1 MKKNFDKPFSRFYD
15 EPDVDSAW
23 DSMRKVLDA
32 QLPVERRDRS
42 RRSIIYYITA
52 AAMLLLLLAAL
63 VVNKTF
69 YFNEHNYSE
78 IPKNGGHIDNAV
90 NKRIE
95 RKNDPILLSKKG
107 NIDMNGAGNIATTL
121 PTITNKPDKEKTV
134 DMQILKHKNT
144 YRYKEASHIISS
156 LSSMQNQSEN
166 YYGSN
171 SVLENE
177 NDNLILLPAK
187 SRTEINVAV
196 RENKLVPVIHAL
208 PLRDTLATIFHSAT
222 IDDRKKRQLKKIG
235 FDIGLYHNVGSTYKA
250 IYPMVAVT
258 KSLSKK
264 SFVSLGVGFNSQIN
278 INNFAPKEFT
288 VINDTTNQVYFT
300 LVQKNISKAV
310 YIDLPV
316 AIYYNVNNRIS
327 VNAGVQLSVLQKVK
341 IKSVQS
347 TFDFQSDLSQLLPT
361 RVYTSTSSYTPNT
374 VYAQD
379 YTFLKT
385 NGRFIA
391 GVGYKL
397 KDIAIKFQYAK
408 SFSPNYNFTDFDGT
422 QSLKKLSSFTIGI
435 NYRVR

>member
-42 RRSIIYYITA
+42 KRSIIYYITA

-63 VVNKTF
+63 VVDKTF

-78 IPKNGGHIDNAV
+78 VPKNGGHVDNAV
-90 NKRIE
+90 NKKIE
-95 RKNDPILLSKKG
+95 RKNGSIVLNEKG
-107 NIDMNGAGNIATTL
+107 DTYMDEAGYIAIIP
-121 PTITNKPDKEKTV
+121 PTITIKPNKIKIV
-134 DMQILKHKNT
+134 SGLILKRKNT
-144 YRYKEASHIISS
+144 YDFNQASHKTSP
-156 LSSMQNQSEN
+156 LSSMQNHSEN
-166 YYGSN
+166 YYGSDL
-171 SVLENE
+171 VLENE
-177 NDNLILLPAK
+177 NDNLMLPPAK
-187 SRTEINVAV
+187 FRTEINVPV
-196 RENKLVPVIHAL
+196 RENMLVQVIHAL
-208 PLRDTLATIFHSAT
+208 PLRDTLATIFHPAT

-258 KSLSKK
+258 KSLSRK

-300 LVQKNISKAV
+300 LKQKNISKAV

-327 VNAGVQLSVLQKVK
+327 VHAGVQLSVLQKVEM
-341 IKSVQS
+341 KSVQS
-347 TFDFQSDLSQLLPT
+347 TFDFQSNLSQQLST
-361 RVYTSTSSYTPNT
+361 RIFTSASSFTPNL

-397 KDIAIKFQYAK
+397 KDVGIKFQYAK

>member
-1 MKKNFDKPFSRFYD
+1 MKKNFNKPFTRFYD

-42 RRSIIYYITA
+42 KRSIIYYITA

-63 VVNKTF
+63 VVDKTF
-69 YFNEHNYSE
+69 YFKEHNYKEVS
-78 IPKNGGHIDNAV
+78 KNGDLVDHGVDKIID
-90 NKRIE
+90 
-95 RKNDPILLSKKG
+95 RKNGPILLNEKG
-107 NIDMNGAGNIATTL
+107 DTDMDGAGYIATTP
-121 PTITNKPDKEKTV
+121 PTITNKTNKMEIV
-134 DMQILKHKNT
+134 SGLILKRKNT
-144 YRYKEASHIISS
+144 YGYKEASPIITP
-156 LSSMQNQSEN
+156 LSSMQNQLKN
-166 YYGSN
+166 YYGRD
-171 SVLENE
+171 SVLKNE
-177 NDNLILLPAK
+177 NDNLILQPAK
-187 SRTEINVAV
+187 FRTEINVPV
-196 RENKLVPVIHAL
+196 RENMLVQVIQAL
-208 PLRDTLATIFHSAT
+208 PLRDTLATIFHPAT
-222 IDDRKKRQLKKIG
+222 IDVRKKRQLKKIG
-235 FDIGLYHNVGSTYKA
+235 FDIGLYHNVGSSYKA
-250 IYPMVAVT
+250 IYPMVAFI
-258 KSLSKK
+258 KSLSRK

-300 LVQKNISKAV
+300 LKQKNISKAV

-327 VNAGVQLSVLQKVK
+327 VHAGVQLSVLQKVEM
-341 IKSVQS
+341 KSVQS
-347 TFDFQSDLSQLLPT
+347 TFDFQSDLSQQLST
-361 RVYTSTSSYTPNT
+361 QVYTSTSSYTPNL

-397 KDIAIKFQYAK
+397 KDVGIKFQYAK
-408 SFSPNYNFTDFDGT
+408 SFSPNYSLTDFDGT

-435 NYRVR
+435 NYLLR